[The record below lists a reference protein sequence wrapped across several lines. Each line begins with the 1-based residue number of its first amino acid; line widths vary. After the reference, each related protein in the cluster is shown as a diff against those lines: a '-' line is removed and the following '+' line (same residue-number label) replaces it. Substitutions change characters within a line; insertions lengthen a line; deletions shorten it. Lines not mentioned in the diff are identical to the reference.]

1 MKLTYRKDY
10 IAPAYRILTTDL
22 DFTLDEEK
30 TIVKSHM
37 KIEKIKEAD
46 LLLNGARL
54 KRQNFKRKR
63 IYFIGKRFDF
73 EKSAC

>member
-10 IAPAYRILTTDL
+10 KVPAYRILTTDL

-30 TIVKSHM
+30 TIVKSHL
-37 KIEKIKEAD
+37 KIEKIKDED

-54 KRQNFKRKR
+54 KLIDILIRNLT
-63 IYFIGKRFDF
+63 
-73 EKSAC
+73 